1 MIIVFCLSDFTES
14 NRFLQPWLT
23 IYHVSMWLVENGF
36 HVHIITDRGSFRHSS
51 GIQIHLVKSLRN
63 RHATDILSIIDK
75 IKADCV
81 VTTVTPLSLVV
92 NSWYANIK
100 HVRKIAFFSYSFY
113 TSPEIWKSMRY
124 LSLRDK
130 YEFGRQAII
139 PSSVSLKMLK
149 KNFDCAICQ
158 SSRTKMRI
166 ENIMKDFTIHKID
179 PGIDLEIW
187 KFSNKSY
194 KDTTQFLYTGSPLKI
209 RGFWNILKAFSNIES
224 KDITLKILARGS
236 KQFEIDKI
244 ERYITSKKLCSRI
257 SVMGGWSDLNSLRNE
272 IRTADLLL
280 LPFVI
285 VPSELPVTLMESI
298 ASGTPVLVSNIDGL
312 PDAVGNAG
320 VVTPHASVSSL
331 RKAILD
337 FHSDKSKRDSLH
349 LACMKKREKMKTW
362 KSVGKIW
369 ENVLT
374 S

>member
-1 MIIVFCLSDFTES
+1 
-14 NRFLQPWLT
+14 
-23 IYHVSMWLVENGF
+23 
-36 HVHIITDRGSFRHSS
+36 
-51 GIQIHLVKSLRN
+51 LVKSLRN
-63 RHATDILSIIDK
+63 RHARDIESIIDE

-81 VTTVTPLSLVV
+81 VTAVTPLSLVV

-100 HVRKIAFFSYSFY
+100 HARKIAFFSYSFY
-113 TSPEIWKSMRY
+113 TPQEIWKSMRY
-124 LSLRDK
+124 LSLRDT
-130 YEFGRQAII
+130 YEFGRQTII

-158 SSRTKMRI
+158 SSRTKKRI
-166 ENIMKDFTIHKID
+166 ESLLKDFTVYKID
-179 PGIDLEIW
+179 PGIDLDSW
-187 KFSNKSY
+187 KFSHKSY
-194 KDTTQFLYTGSPLKI
+194 KDNTQLLYTGSPLKI
-209 RGFWNILKAFSNIES
+209 RGFWNILKAFSNIER

-236 KQFEIDKI
+236 KECEIEKI
-244 ERYITSKKLCSRI
+244 TRYITAKKMCSRI
-257 SVMGGWSDLNSLRNE
+257 FVTGGWSDSNSLRNE
-272 IRTADLLL
+272 IRNADLLL
-280 LPFVI
+280 LPFVL

-298 ASGTPVLVSNIDGL
+298 ASGTPVLVSDIDGL

-337 FHSDKSKRDSLH
+337 FHRDKSKRESLH

>member
-1 MIIVFCLSDFTES
+1 
-14 NRFLQPWLT
+14 
-23 IYHVSMWLVENGF
+23 MWLVENGF

-166 ENIMKDFTIHKID
+166 ENIIKDFTIYKID

-331 RKAILD
+331 RKTILE

-369 ENVLT
+369 EKVLT